1 MEQNQTIPLSGYQRL
16 VIFMLAI
23 TQFTVILDFMVMA
36 PLGDILMKS
45 MDMHTSQFGVA
56 VSAYAFSAGIS
67 GLLTAGFADKFDRK
81 KLLLFFY
88 IGFVAG
94 TVLCGLVTSYEALVA
109 ARILTGLFGGVI
121 GSISMA
127 IVADIFS
134 LQQRGRVMGFLQ
146 MGFGASQVLGIPIGL
161 YLANEWGWH
170 APFLWIGGMAALIT
184 LLILFRLKPVT
195 AHLAVPQDKSPF
207 LHLWHTVKK
216 SDYRI
221 GFAATALL
229 SIGGFMIMPFGSAF
243 AINNLKITQ
252 TELPIVYVCA
262 GVVTLIIMPVMGFL
276 SDKIDRFRLF
286 ALACLWMVGVMLVY
300 TQLGPTPLAL
310 VICINILMM
319 VGIMGRM
326 VPSTAM
332 VSGIP
337 DMVDRGAFMSINSS
351 LQQISGGIA
360 AAVGGL
366 IVFQKSKHSPL
377 EHYNTLGYIVA
388 CITLLSI
395 ALMYRVDKM
404 IKRKIALQKLA
415 GITAAE
421 PAEAHVTEM

>member
-1 MEQNQTIPLSGYQRL
+1 MEQNQTIPLTGYQKL

-23 TQFTVILDFMVMA
+23 TQFTVILDFMVMS

-88 IGFVAG
+88 VGFVAG
-94 TVLCGLVTSYEALVA
+94 TILCGLVNSYEALVA
-109 ARILTGLFGGVI
+109 ARIFTGLFGGVI

-161 YLANEWGWH
+161 YLANAWGWH

-184 LLILFRLKPVT
+184 LLILFRLKPVN
-195 AHLAVPQDKSPF
+195 AHLAIPQEKSPL
-207 LHLWHTVKK
+207 LHLWHTVQK
-216 SDYRI
+216 SDYRV

-243 AINNLKITQ
+243 SINNLKITQ
-252 TELPIVYVCA
+252 EQLPIVYVCA
-262 GVVTLIIMPVMGFL
+262 GVVTLFIMPVMGIL

-286 ALACLWMVGVMLVY
+286 TMACLWMVAVMIVY
-300 TQLGPTPLAL
+300 THLGPTPLAV
-310 VICINILMM
+310 VIGINILMM
-319 VGIMGRM
+319 IGVMGRM

-332 VSGIP
+332 VSGVP

-351 LQQISGGIA
+351 LQQISGGIG

-366 IVFQKSKHSPL
+366 IVYQKSKHSPIQ
-377 EHYNTLGYIVA
+377 HYDTLGFIVA
-388 CITLLSI
+388 GITIISILL
-395 ALMYRVDKM
+395 MMRVDKM
-404 IKRKIALQKLA
+404 IKRKIALQKLD
-415 GITAAE
+415 GITAAPDE
-421 PAEAHVTEM
+421 VTVVTEM